1 MAHKEQVQFCNK
13 VKSMY
18 PNHFDSVKVLD
29 VGSFDCNG
37 NDRGMFVNSEYI
49 GIDLTEGENVDI
61 ICPGQDLMHLMKLL
75 IPSSPVSVLNT
86 THFTKRPFRTLFG
99 C

>member
-1 MAHKEQVQFCNK
+1 MAHKEQVHFCNK

-37 NDRGMFVNSEYI
+37 NDRGCLSIVNTLV
-49 GIDLTEGENVDI
+49 LT
-61 ICPGQDLMHLMKLL
+61 
-75 IPSSPVSVLNT
+75 
-86 THFTKRPFRTLFG
+86 
-99 C
+99 